1 VRSSLPTA
9 QRELLKS
16 HPRTYG
22 GAAQVTHALQAMEL
36 THKAM
41 EVAQRGHVRGISTE
55 VDVCGGLFR
64 VDLLVTTVDGRE
76 VS

>member
-1 VRSSLPTA
+1 M
-9 QRELLKS
+9 
-16 HPRTYG
+16 
-22 GAAQVTHALQAMEL
+22 THALQAMEL